1 MPQARRQTSE
11 RRRTSRRGGST
22 PSTTSAQRDELRHE
36 LRQISD
42 NDDTAIAGLVAIRVE
57 EAVESSDLDAK
68 TFSLVNLAAL
78 IATGGDD
85 ASYLLH
91 VGAALDAGASVDEVT
106 GVLDLDRAER
116 RRVQD
121 GRGGRPARD
130 GAGHHDRGGRCE
142 RRVVAVREPR
152 RTAFART
159 MPTSSPEVPPRRP

>member
-106 GVLDLDRAER
+106 GVLTSIAPNVGVFKMVAAADPLATALGITIAE
-116 RRVQD
+116 D
-121 GRGGRPARD
+121 DASD
-130 GAGHHDRGGRCE
+130 A
-142 RRVVAVREPR
+142 
-152 RTAFART
+152 
-159 MPTSSPEVPPRRP
+159 S

>member
-1 MPQARRQTSE
+1 TTGTSSGAPVGRLRPGADRLSPSPQRPRPTGTGAPMPQARKQTSE
-11 RRRTSRRGGST
+11 RRRTNRRGGST
-22 PSTTSAQRDELRHE
+22 PSTTPAQRDE

-106 GVLDLDRAER
+106 GVL
-116 RRVQD
+116 
-121 GRGGRPARD
+121 
-130 GAGHHDRGGRCE
+130 
-142 RRVVAVREPR
+142 
-152 RTAFART
+152 
-159 MPTSSPEVPPRRP
+159 TSIAP